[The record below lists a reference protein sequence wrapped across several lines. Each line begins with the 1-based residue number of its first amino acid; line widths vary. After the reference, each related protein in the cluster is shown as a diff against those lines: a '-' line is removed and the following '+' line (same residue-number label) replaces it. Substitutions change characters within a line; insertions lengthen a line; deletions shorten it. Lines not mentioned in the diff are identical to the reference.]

1 MTNTGRDVATQ
12 DLRESG
18 DVFDLENH
26 TQRDWLA
33 LLDWLRSVGY
43 AVVVTPHDETFEQ
56 MIERLKRLGYH
67 VVQQEGTKS

>member
-1 MTNTGRDVATQ
+1 MNTGRDVATQ

-18 DVFDLENH
+18 NVFDYESH
-26 TQRDWLA
+26 TQRDFED

-56 MIERLKRLGYH
+56 MIERLKRLGYN
-67 VVQQEGTKS
+67 VVQQEGVTS